1 MTYGKWPVVLTS
13 DEVTLRPL
21 RLRDR
26 KKWDEV
32 RGVNRDWLAPWEAT
46 RPTVP
51 GDSGDPELPSFFQMV
66 ASHNREGRA
75 QRSLS
80 LAIWYQGN
88 LVGQITV
95 GGIVMGALRGAHIG
109 YWIDKRFANL
119 GITTR
124 AVVMMTEY
132 GFRELGLHRSV
143 SDLRM
148 APPVA
153 SLRRLGTTLR
163 ESDPDSSILT
173 ANGAITSVSSERIRK
188 LFSLID

>member
-26 KKWDEV
+26 RKWDEV
-32 RGVNRDWLAPWEAT
+32 RAVNRDWLAPWEAT
-46 RPTVP
+46 RPTLP
-51 GDSGDPELPSFFQMV
+51 GASGDPGLPSFFQMV

-80 LAIWYQGN
+80 MAIWYQGN
-88 LVGQITV
+88 LVGQITL

-109 YWIDKRFANL
+109 YWIDKRFANR

-132 GFRELGLHRSV
+132 GFHELVLHRIEISF
-143 SDLRM
+143 R
-148 APPVA
+148 P
-153 SLRRLGTTLR
+153 
-163 ESDPDSSILT
+163 E
-173 ANGAITSVSSERIRK
+173 NGASRRVAEKAGYHFEAERPRF
-188 LFSLID
+188 LHIDGQWRDHLVFVRENPKII